1 MGANAMKQILFTVLL
16 MSISV
21 AGFGQRSLYQ
31 DYKAQRIGDVVTIK
45 LEETITGSSSTDNS
59 NRTGR
64 AGEMGGGISGNVSP
78 FLPMFGAN
86 SALNYQANDRNS
98 AAQSQL
104 LRGTISARIEEVLPN
119 GDLML
124 YGERTMEINGE
135 KHHFSVKGFIRPN
148 DVDVFNNVSSQK
160 IANAEINY
168 NKENS
173 LAQASKKTGF
183 GKTVLWIV
191 MGVGLTASAA
201 LGVF

>member
-1 MGANAMKQILFTVLL
+1 MKYLFSIVFL

-21 AGFGQRSLYQ
+21 ASFGQRSLYQ
-31 DYKAQRIGDVVTIK
+31 DYKAQRIGDVVTIR
-45 LEETITGSSSTDNS
+45 LEETITGSSSTDNT
-59 NRTGR
+59 NRSGR

-86 SALNYQANDRNS
+86 SAVNYQANDRNS

-119 GDLML
+119 GDLLL

-135 KHHFSVKGFIRPN
+135 KHYFSVKGFIRPN

-168 NKENS
+168 NKETS
-173 LAQASKKTGF
+173 LAQAAKKPGF
-183 GKTVLWIV
+183 GKTVLWV
-191 MGVGLTASAA
+191 LMGVGLSVSAA
-201 LGVF
+201 IGVF